1 MRLAEF
7 IRTGARDL
15 ESLYP
20 SREAHSIV
28 LMLCE
33 SVLGTRSY
41 THIVEPEYEIDPS
54 KYDMLDGALARLR
67 TGEPVQQVIGY
78 ADFCGLRFKV
88 TPDVLIPRPETEI
101 LVRHMVEEASRI
113 PDCRILD
120 LCTGSGCI
128 AWTLAI
134 SVPGVEV
141 VAVDISDAALE
152 VARSQYS
159 VSEFREKGVI
169 EPLFVKADVL
179 DTEQDFPYGM
189 FDLIVSNPPYIK
201 ESEKSLMRKNVLD
214 FEPGLALFVPDD
226 DPLLF
231 YRAIARWSER
241 FLDGGGKAMTEINE
255 TLGEETEKVFK
266 ASGFPRTEIVKDF
279 FEKNR
284 FVKYSRTGI

>member
-54 KYDMLDGALARLR
+54 KYDMLDGALTRLR